1 MSTQYN
7 QQCPVFIEGTGFLV
21 TSPFGYR
28 VLNGVGQGHQGIDIT
43 RWDGYSA
50 LASIIAFDNGKV
62 IAYNNSVPGPDYVN
76 PNNSAGNYVC
86 IDHGN
91 GWVTKYFH
99 LQYNSLP
106 QGLYWGKPIT
116 KGTYIGYMG
125 NTGNSYGAHLHF
137 QMEKDKVPVDPL
149 PYLLG
154 QESIRKVEEKPWVDQ
169 ASDWAK
175 DDVDWAVTNGIL
187 QGVGGDNY
195 NLQGKVTREQMC
207 AFMHRL
213 YDMIKAGK

>member
-1 MSTQYN
+1 MAIYN
-7 QQCPVFIEGTGFLV
+7 VKCPVFQEDGTINV

-28 VLNGVGQGHQGIDIT
+28 VLNGVPQGHKGIDIT
-43 RWDGYSA
+43 RWTGSYSA
-50 LASIIAFDNGKV
+50 LATIIAFDNGKI

-76 PNNSAGNYVC
+76 PNNSAGNYIC

-99 LQYNSLP
+99 LAYNTLP
-106 QGLYWGKPIT
+106 NDLYWGKPIT
-116 KGTYIGYMG
+116 KGSYVGYMG

-137 QMEKDKVPVDPL
+137 QLEKDGVPIDPL

-154 QESIRKVEEKPWVDQ
+154 EKKMDTKENKPWVDQ
-169 ASDWAK
+169 ASDWFK

-187 QGVGGDNY
+187 QGVGGDDY
-195 NLQGKVTREQMC
+195 ALKKGVTREQMC
-207 AFMHRL
+207 AFLHRL
-213 YDMIKAGK
+213 YDLIKK